1 MNWNLSSK
9 KSGQENLRHNEKKD
23 RSKSGLFFLHYNN
36 RRQHNHHFFP
46 KAETLLSIHTPNKAM
61 NLMLPA
67 ETFKGKTML
76 ITGGGSGLGFS
87 MARAFQ
93 MLGAHVIIA
102 GRKEERLRDAA
113 AKLKSLTGKET
124 EYHALDVRDAA
135 GVESLVNQIFARFQ
149 NLDGLVNN
157 AAGNFISPT
166 ERLSANAFSS
176 IIDIVLKG
184 SVHTTLAAGK
194 NWIEKKQKGTVLNI
208 ATTYASTGSGFVVP
222 SAVAK
227 AGLVSLTRSLA
238 AEWGRYGIRTNA
250 IAPGPVPTEGAWS
263 RLFPKEALPA
273 GLAENMDPA
282 RKIPLG
288 RVGTHEE
295 LVNLACFLLSD
306 FSGFINGEVVTMDGG
321 EWLQGAGEFNWLKDV
336 PASMWDAIEAM
347 TRKGK

>member
-1 MNWNLSSK
+1 
-9 KSGQENLRHNEKKD
+9 
-23 RSKSGLFFLHYNN
+23 
-36 RRQHNHHFFP
+36 
-46 KAETLLSIHTPNKAM
+46 M
-61 NLMLPA
+61 NLMLAPD
-67 ETFKGKTML
+67 TFKEKTIL

-87 MARAFQ
+87 MAEGLL
-93 MLGAHVIIA
+93 MLGANIIIA
-102 GRKEERLRDAA
+102 GRKEERLRSAA
-113 AKLKSLTGKET
+113 ETLRERTGRTAEVS
-124 EYHALDVRDAA
+124 ALDVRDAA
-135 GVESLVNQIFARFQ
+135 RVESLVYQIFTQ
-149 NLDGLVNN
+149 YGNLDGLINN

-184 SVHTTLAAGK
+184 TVHTTLAAGK
-194 NWIEKKQKGTVLNI
+194 NWIEKKQKGNVLNI

-222 SAVAK
+222 SATAK
-227 AGLVSLTRSLA
+227 AGVVALTRSLG

-273 GLAENMDPA
+273 GMAEKMDPA

-321 EWLQGAGEFNWLKDV
+321 EWLQGAGEFNWLKEV
-336 PASMWDAIEAM
+336 PAPMWDAIEAM
-347 TRKGK
+347 TRKGQ